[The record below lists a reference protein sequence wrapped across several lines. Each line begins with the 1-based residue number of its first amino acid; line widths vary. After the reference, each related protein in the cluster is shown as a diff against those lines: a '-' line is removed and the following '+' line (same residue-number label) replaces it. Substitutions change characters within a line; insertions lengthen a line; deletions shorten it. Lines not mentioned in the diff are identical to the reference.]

1 VLVRLRVLS
10 ALPLVFV
17 LAGCAGGHRSA
28 TRTSRSTTNRTA
40 CAVGVYF
47 ATHATRAEE
56 RQAETKLQQDPRV
69 WRDVFIS
76 KAQALKDMERK
87 LGKIPKTFT
96 HPNPLPD
103 ALLVT
108 PARLSETRQ
117 LEASLARSH
126 WAGVANVNLKLCKKS
141 EL

>member
-1 VLVRLRVLS
+1 V
-10 ALPLVFV
+10 LPLAVV
-17 LAGCAGGHRSA
+17 LTACGGTHRSTA
-28 TRTSRSTTNRTA
+28 GTKRSTSKRTA

-47 ATHATRAEE
+47 ETHATRAQE
-56 RQAETKLQQDPRV
+56 RLAEAKLRRDPRV

-76 KAQALKDMERK
+76 KAQALKDVERK
-87 LGKIPKTFT
+87 LGKLPKTFT

-108 PARLSETRQ
+108 PARLSEARQ

-126 WAGVANVNLKLCKKS
+126 WPGVANVNLKLCKKS

>member
-1 VLVRLRVLS
+1 VRACLFLL
-10 ALPLVFV
+10 LPLAVV
-17 LAGCAGGHRSA
+17 LAACGGAHRP
-28 TRTSRSTTNRTA
+28 TTGTKRPNGRTA

-56 RQAETKLQQDPRV
+56 RQAEAKLRQDPRV

-87 LGKIPKTFT
+87 LGKLPKTFT

-108 PARLSETRQ
+108 PARLSDTRQ

-126 WAGVANVNLKLCKKS
+126 WPGVANVNLKVCKKS

>member
-1 VLVRLRVLS
+1 VRACLFLL
-10 ALPLVFV
+10 LPLAVV
-17 LAGCAGGHRSA
+17 LAACGGAHRP
-28 TRTSRSTTNRTA
+28 TTGTKRPPNGRTA
-40 CAVGVYF
+40 CGVGVYF

-56 RQAETKLQQDPRV
+56 TQAEAKLRQDPRV

>member
-1 VLVRLRVLS
+1 MRAYLFLL
-10 ALPLVFV
+10 LPLAVV
-17 LAGCAGGHRSA
+17 LAGCGGAH
-28 TRTSRSTTNRTA
+28 RSTTGTKPPPNKRTA

-56 RQAETKLQQDPRV
+56 RRAEAKLRQDPRV

-76 KAQALKDMERK
+76 KAQALKAMERK

-117 LEASLARSH
+117 IEASLARSH
-126 WAGVANVNLKLCKKS
+126 WPGVANVNLKLCKKS